1 MHYNDAWKCKT
12 LTWRKRGNLLDR
24 YVNNINSV
32 NDKISISEEEK
43 TSITMSIATLDGGTT
58 ESHGETRQQH
68 LHLQLHSGRL
78 RNGKRVG
85 AHGYPHHLRNVGD
98 FGFLERIP
106 RSDGACGQDTHSQ
119 NTSAQHSLFTSAERT
134 PRAWLK
140 SHGMQCHLCAPE
152 KSRVIWCRTCLTR
165 WYRSLGAHHLPH
177 SLFLL
182 PRHKNTQHNRCNTV
196 TSKNTQF
203 IMRISKLS
211 QSTSSAIKSRSGVKT
226 CRVAETRA
234 RQLPQKQHLLG
245 PMTWKVTRRNVWQD
259 IANLQRK
266 RLNNETKSQ
275 HHAWMTINLKKK
287 EWVSRRTVC
296 SLLTNWSEMSVFSSY
311 WETWHFVVCEQA
323 CACYNK
329 MDKIFCFKTL
339 ILQETLKTQNQ
350 HQEEFCAFS
359 EVTRLCQ

>member
-1 MHYNDAWKCKT
+1 MAVLQRATEKPAGSIFIFNFTVADFAMANELELMAVYIIWEMVVISASWT
-12 LTWRKRGNLLDR
+12 EFQ
-24 YVNNINSV
+24 
-32 NDKISISEEEK
+32 KI
-43 TSITMSIATLDGGTT
+43 
-58 ESHGETRQQH
+58 
-68 LHLQLHSGRL
+68 
-78 RNGKRVG
+78 
-85 AHGYPHHLRNVGD
+85 
-98 FGFLERIP
+98 
-106 RSDGACGQDTHSQ
+106 DGAWWQDTHSQ

-140 SHGMQCHLCAPE
+140 SHGLQCHLCAPE
-152 KSRVIWCRTCLTR
+152 ESSHLVSHMSHPLLL
-165 WYRSLGAHHLPH
+165 SHLPFTWEHIIFLIH
-177 SLFLL
+177 SSFYHDTRTRSTTGATRSPPRTPSSSCASPSSPSRQAAPSRIALAWKPAEWRKPAHDNSHRNNIFL
-182 PRHKNTQHNRCNTV
+182 V
-196 TSKNTQF
+196 
-203 IMRISKLS
+203 LS
-211 QSTSSAIKSRSGVKT
+211 
-226 CRVAETRA
+226 
-234 RQLPQKQHLLG
+234 
-245 PMTWKVTRRNVWQD
+245 MTWKGTRRNVWKD

-296 SLLTNWSEMSVFSSY
+296 SLLTNCSEMSVFSSY

>member
-1 MHYNDAWKCKT
+1 MQDAH
-12 LTWRKRGNLLDR
+12 L
-24 YVNNINSV
+24 
-32 NDKISISEEEK
+32 
-43 TSITMSIATLDGGTT
+43 A
-58 ESHGETRQQH
+58 ETRQSFPKSPQH
-68 LHLQLHSGRL
+68 QQLQRQNQQFEGRENFDYYVDHKTGWRYYREPRGNPPAASSSSTSQWPTSQWQTSWSSWLPTSSENCWWL
-78 RNGKRVG
+78 RFPGK
-85 AHGYPHHLRNVGD
+85 NS
-98 FGFLERIP
+98 

-140 SHGMQCHLCAPE
+140 SHGLQCHLCAPE

-165 WYRSLGAHHLPH
+165 CYRSLGAHHLPH

-211 QSTSSAIKSRSGVKT
+211 QSTSSAIKNRSGVKT

-245 PMTWKVTRRNVWQD
+245 PMTWKVTRRDVWQD
-259 IANLQRK
+259 IANLRRK
-266 RLNNETKSQ
+266 RLNNETMSQ